1 MGAERVV
8 VYVSLHSESSVGA
21 ADASVVLPVLP
32 VVRSSHE
39 PAARMARRLQS
50 RTVSGSPYLLRK
62 LGIEWWN
69 LPCGGAVKVH

>member
-1 MGAERVV
+1 M
-8 VYVSLHSESSVGA
+8 GA
-21 ADASVVLPVLP
+21 ADASVGLPVLP

-39 PAARMARRLQS
+39 PAARMAGRLQS
-50 RTVSGSPYLLRK
+50 KTVSGSPYLLRK